1 MLLFVELLAFID
13 LAELADLV
21 LWIVVRIRCCSLG
34 SRVVVCLA
42 FRAGVVL
49 VWNVV

>member
-1 MLLFVELLAFID
+1 MLLLVELLAFVD

-21 LWIVVRIRCCSLG
+21 LRIVVRIRCCSLG